1 MLPVTHCG
9 ASDESTAVST
19 LARTPRPRWH
29 CISLTMHSLPIN
41 TVGAILVIA
50 HCDLIGLY
58 STKSGQA

>member
-9 ASDESTAVST
+9 ASDEKHGCVNIGPHAATTMA
-19 LARTPRPRWH
+19 LH
-29 CISLTMHSLPIN
+29 LTMHSLPIN